1 MPPKRS
7 KAAKKAKSG
16 GKSRGKRK
24 AKSAKG
30 PKMSKEE
37 GSAFLAFVMVE
48 TRKQSILLYRTKY
61 LELRDELKR
70 NRSQLQ
76 AVERDRYGA
85 MRSLVDTI
93 TSMQD
98 KLLTMHIEKADF
110 AKTLDLNVDKKIL
123 RQRETIQGMALTGD
137 WVNSHAALPHALAI
151 VELQETLM
159 QRSDHLTQLI
169 NEQTALLLLDPAA
182 LEDEIERLKLHH
194 TDLLSRHE
202 KELEMIQEKH
212 DRLISVITEHAE
224 KVLVG
229 VEGKAC
235 LAELDSMDTKSVSTL
250 QTNERLRHR
259 LEAVEEEHRRV
270 ATVVEAMEQQ
280 LVKLRREHG
289 SVDWNLMLGLP
300 ENQDSE
306 ANWIDIADD
315 EDEVLEWVESL
326 NINDEV
332 EAAGADW
339 LVEEMI
345 PLGMST
351 GASGKHHAT
360 MSLTSYDLSAAAV
373 DGVTQRCLSPV
384 RSAIGLTISDVLH
397 KQSTYRCAQ
406 NGMFGL
412 EVAGEGMAL
421 KPPDVRDW
429 VMRVAFEEITAGSRA

>member
-48 TRKQSILLYRTKY
+48 TRKQSVLIYRTKY

-123 RQRETIQGMALTGD
+123 RQRETIQ
-137 WVNSHAALPHALAI
+137 
-151 VELQETLM
+151 ELQETLL

-182 LEDEIERLKLHH
+182 LEDEIEHLKIHH
-194 TDLLSRHE
+194 ADLLTRHE

-270 ATVVEAMEQQ
+270 ATVVETMEQQ

-289 SVDWNLMLGLP
+289 GVDWNLMLGLP
-300 ENQDSE
+300 ENLDPE

-315 EDEVLEWVESL
+315 EDEILEWVESL
-326 NINDEV
+326 SINDEV

-345 PLGMST
+345 PVGMTT
-351 GASGKHHAT
+351 GLSGKHHAT
-360 MSLTSYDLSAAAV
+360 TGLTLHDLSAAAV
-373 DGVTQRCLSPV
+373 GGLTQRCLSPV

-412 EVAGEGMAL
+412 EVAGEGVAL
-421 KPPDVRDW
+421 QPPDVRDW
-429 VMRVAFEEITAGSRA
+429 VMRVAFEEITAGSRT